1 MNKKGLRWW
10 DGHRSFQIFWKVG
23 INPLCSHW
31 WCILG
36 TICTTGLPVFD
47 DEGKDVTPHPL
58 FHPDPKAVSKQSKL
72 LALSDSSGTT
82 GSVFLP
88 FSTYQTSE
96 EDDSSVAPHSR
107 LQKKSHLL
115 TSYNLS
121 DVQVRQEEIKEQ
133 LTEEDLDKRVDIY
146 LTETENLWMLDLPPV
161 VVSVESEDAARVL
174 ERNKIYVDICK
185 NRPGNDRFV
194 EKMMQTINGA
204 AKNKKVQCDKII
216 MEDKVSHLQHSSLAS
231 WVL

>member
-1 MNKKGLRWW
+1 KTAPRKTQAQMRVFSRLNPKG
-10 DGHRSFQIFWKVG
+10 KVG
-23 INPLCSHW
+23 INPSLFTLVVYIRHHLHNRVSCS
-31 WCILG
+31 
-36 TICTTGLPVFD
+36 VFD

-58 FHPDPKAVSKQSKL
+58 FHPDPITAASKQSKL
-72 LALSDSSGTT
+72 LALSDYSGAT

-88 FSTYQTSE
+88 FSIHYLFLYGTAE
-96 EDDSSVAPHSR
+96 PDSLQDTKSR
-107 LQKKSHLL
+107 LL

-146 LTETENLWMLDLPPV
+146 LTETETLRMLDLPPV

-204 AKNKKVQCDKII
+204 AKNKEVQCDKII
-216 MEDKVSHLQHSSLAS
+216 MEDKGKL
-231 WVL
+231 